1 MKLIADENLHRKI
14 ITSLREVGHEVFS
27 IQDNN
32 SGITDEEILEK
43 YSAADSIIITQ
54 DKDFG
59 DLTFFKKINSNCIIL
74 LRFPAKDID
83 KILIVLTNFLVEN
96 KMNFLKGKF
105 IVLTPVKKRIRKIN
119 ENI

>member
-14 ITSLREVGHEVFS
+14 ISSLREAGHEVFS
-27 IQDNN
+27 IQDSN
-32 SGITDEEILEK
+32 SGITDEEILEQ
-43 YSAADSIIITQ
+43 YSAVNTIIVTQ

-83 KILIVLTNFLVEN
+83 IIVLILINFLLEN
-96 KMNFLKGKF
+96 KMDFLKGKF
-105 IVLTPVKKRIRKIN
+105 VVLTPVKKRIRTIDG
-119 ENI
+119 NI